1 MADSMLVIVTRP
13 PYGLEDAFAGLR
25 LALAMGVNGM
35 KVSVVEVEDGVY
47 NAVADQKPEA
57 VGMPSN
63 VEATTEL
70 YDFDVSVHV
79 VKEDLEERGV
89 AESSLVEGVKVIRR
103 DDLKGLLAEHDVTT
117 TF

>member
-1 MADSMLVIVTRP
+1 MAGSLLVLVTKA

-35 KVSVVEVEDGVY
+35 STTVVMMEDGVY
-47 NAVADQKPEA
+47 NAVAAQKPEA

-63 VEATTEL
+63 VDATREL

-79 VKEDLEERGV
+79 VKDDLEERGIAEV
-89 AESSLVEGVKVIRR
+89 ALVDGLKTVDRAALKEMVGSH
-103 DDLKGLLAEHDVTT
+103 DLVTT
-117 TF
+117 F